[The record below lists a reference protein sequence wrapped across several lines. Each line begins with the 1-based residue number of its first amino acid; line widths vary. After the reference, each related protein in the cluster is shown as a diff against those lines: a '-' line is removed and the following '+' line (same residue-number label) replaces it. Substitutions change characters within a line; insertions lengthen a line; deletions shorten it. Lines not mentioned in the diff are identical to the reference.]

1 MDDLNIET
9 FFDDIVSQN
18 KIKLR
23 TYFRDDS
30 IIKWHCTNEMFTVEE
45 YIKANCEYPGDWDGK
60 IERIDKTN
68 NIIILVCQVFPK
80 YKSVSFNV
88 VSFIR
93 VENDLILEMD
103 EYWADDGLASEWRRK
118 MKIGK
123 PIY

>member
-1 MDDLNIET
+1 MEVDDLNIET

-23 TYFRDDS
+23 TYFRDDA

-68 NIIILVCQVFPK
+68 NIIILVC
-80 YKSVSFNV
+80 
-88 VSFIR
+88 
-93 VENDLILEMD
+93 
-103 EYWADDGLASEWRRK
+103 
-118 MKIGK
+118 
-123 PIY
+123 